1 MPYFCRNFFL
11 TDWRHKRLKNT
22 IDLCYFTENTST
34 DFRKVKCWNS
44 LLRQINFHELPKYF
58 SNFQMLTLISKFQN
72 WKIFLMKNSQKLGTL
87 FGLLARQFEK
97 WHVFGTL
104 ARLLARWHVDHAG
117 THGTHG
123 TRFSKL
129 SFILTS
135 KSPKKR
141 KFFYLSLY
149 RSERRFKHTT
159 WCVVLTLLEFSKKFS
174 RTQDYNIRVTTKIVH
189 YP

>member
-1 MPYFCRNFFL
+1 MNMPYFCRNFFL

-87 FGLLARQFEK
+87 FSLLARQFEK

-104 ARLLARWHVDHAG
+104 ARLLAGWHVGTWKWNFGTLLAYWHVD
-117 THGTHG
+117 T
-123 TRFSKL
+123 
-129 SFILTS
+129 LT
-135 KSPKKR
+135 
-141 KFFYLSLY
+141 
-149 RSERRFKHTT
+149 
-159 WCVVLTLLEFSKKFS
+159 TL
-174 RTQDYNIRVTTKIVH
+174 VH
-189 YP
+189 MARMARDLANSHSY